1 MKEDLDTC
9 WCDILQS
16 CDEADSSNT
25 PRDTFAVRATVNRG
39 PLMINLKDLKK
50 LKYFDEAYSPQD
62 MDDHDLMFRAHK
74 ELGKVCG
81 CYWINMRSDSD
92 WGGTRVSGQPAP
104 WLLKAQHK
112 NSKIF
117 YERNKDI
124 LEDRQIIVNRKVS

>member
-1 MKEDLDTC
+1 MEEDLDNC

-16 CDEADSSNT
+16 CDEDDASNT

-50 LKYFDEAYSPQD
+50 LNYFDEAYSPQD

-81 CYWINMRSDSD
+81 CYWINMRSDGE
-92 WGGTRVSGQPAP
+92 WGGTRVSGQPAS
-104 WLLKAQHK
+104 WLLKSQHK

-117 YERNKDI
+117 YERNSDI
-124 LEDRQIIVNRKVS
+124 LGDRKIIVNRKVS